1 LAETKVTFIQN
12 SLKIRLSKLEHRHE
26 PLNHQ
31 TPRSYTPQQ
40 NLCQKFISTIYT
52 GHSHPYEH
60 CFVDLDAT
68 RLYSNETY
76 RAGVSYAVA
85 YQVYNIIDQVL
96 TPFPHS
102 FHSIPFFEPGYDPG
116 INTPP
121 SPHHYHPSLS
131 RQANSLSAL
140 SQGP

>member
-1 LAETKVTFIQN
+1 MDLITQIPVEYRIHTTIISEYNSAELHNLLHRRIGGNKSSRQAEH
-12 SLKIRLSKLEHRHE
+12 LEDKIAKLERRHE

-40 NLCQKFISTIYT
+40 NLCQKLISTIYT

-68 RLYSNETY
+68 WLYSKETY

-85 YQVYNIIDQVL
+85 YQVYKYN
-96 TPFPHS
+96 
-102 FHSIPFFEPGYDPG
+102 
-116 INTPP
+116 
-121 SPHHYHPSLS
+121 
-131 RQANSLSAL
+131 
-140 SQGP
+140 